1 MFEVGILD
9 GWLLVTTT
17 STTTTAAALFQDS
30 LSEEEIHQLDRDIQK
45 MVSSNDPIVILSQS
59 IAPEVFG
66 LADI

>member
-17 STTTTAAALFQDS
+17 STTAAALFQDS

-45 MVSSNDPIVILSQS
+45 VVSSNDPIAILSQS
-59 IAPEVFG
+59 IAPVIFG
-66 LADI
+66 HADI